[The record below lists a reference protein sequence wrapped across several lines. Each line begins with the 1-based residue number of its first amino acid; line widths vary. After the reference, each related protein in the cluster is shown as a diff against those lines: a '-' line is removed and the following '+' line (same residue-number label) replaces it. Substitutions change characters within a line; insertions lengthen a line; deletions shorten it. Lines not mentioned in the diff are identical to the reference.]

1 MNAVSKIREILNPD
15 VLKSH
20 LLIESL
26 IAVPLAGATP
36 PLFARFDRELPRP
49 LSDMHRAVLSVWNG
63 IDLDVI
69 RILGVPP
76 TENGIATIRDCQG
89 LIPVEP
95 RYAGAIAFASDPSG
109 YIYFELPDGSVHS
122 WDHDGGS
129 TQQIAST
136 IDDFISHV
144 VFGARGEEFGGERW
158 LQELQLCGLA

>member
-1 MNAVSKIREILNPD
+1 MNAVSKIREILNPE
-15 VLKSH
+15 VLKSR

-26 IAVPLAGATP
+26 IAIPSAGAT
-36 PLFARFDRELPRP
+36 LALLARFDRELPRP
-49 LSDMHRAVLSVWNG
+49 LSEMHRAVLSVWNG

-69 RILGVPP
+69 RILGIPP
-76 TENGIATIRDCQG
+76 TENGIATITNCQG

-122 WDHDGGS
+122 WDHDGGD

-144 VFGARGEEFGGERW
+144 VFGVRGKEFAGEQW
-158 LQELQLCGLA
+158 LHELQLCGLA